1 MLYNNNE
8 YFWIRFVTIYKRNV
22 DNISCMK
29 VKTDTKEKFH
39 VITVQEPALSADM
52 AAELSDLLL
61 PYLQNDVKNVILNL
75 KELQSLDEISAE
87 KLVKLQQNF
96 YEKNSSF
103 VFCEIQRPVEDF
115 LDNVNL
121 LEMMNT
127 TPSESEAMDIVQME
141 EIERELLDSPP
152 SPDGGT

>member
-1 MLYNNNE
+1 
-8 YFWIRFVTIYKRNV
+8 
-22 DNISCMK
+22 MK

-39 VITVQEPALSADM
+39 VIAVQESSMSADM
-52 AAELSDLLL
+52 AAKLSDLLL

-103 VFCEIQRPVEDF
+103 VVCEIQKPVEDF
-115 LDNVNL
+115 LDSVNL

-127 TPSESEAMDIVQME
+127 TPTQSEAMDIVQME
-141 EIERELLDSPP
+141 EIEREFLNEE
-152 SPDGGT
+152 

>member
-1 MLYNNNE
+1 M
-8 YFWIRFVTIYKRNV
+8 
-22 DNISCMK
+22 

-39 VITVQEPALSADM
+39 VITVAAPALTADM

-75 KELQSLDEISAE
+75 KELQLLDEIAAE

-103 VFCEIQRPVEDF
+103 VVWEIQKPVEDF
-115 LDNVNL
+115 LDSVNL
-121 LEMMNT
+121 LEIMNT
-127 TPSESEAMDIVQME
+127 TPTESEAMDIVQME
-141 EIERELLDSPP
+141 EIEREFLNEE
-152 SPDGGT
+152 